1 MVRGASRGGRGM
13 PGRAGMGRPPF
24 NRPRVLMLRP
34 PFDLILAEPSFPRCK
49 PAPDDSALTQALL
62 KRHAELCP
70 TPAEQSAVLSL
81 VTKLQTVLDNLVV
94 APGDFAACVSDEFS
108 FKILLVRERSLDG
121 KISYSDTD
129 ADPHNATRGFFY
141 SHVGW
146 LLVKRH
152 EEVRRREKLIDMSDI
167 YDNPVLTFQKNWLK
181 SRQNQAS
188 RFKLSEF
195 IDASRICTCDHQN
208 ITFEDIMRESLN
220 AGPKF
225 QVMEELNKLMR
236 AEGLGNVTSTCHERG
251 FTVSTGAAGVRG
263 LVTTLHQNLR
273 KLEPDVHLDY
283 KIISSHLAAIR
294 HSRWFEENAHHSSIK
309 VLIRLLRDM
318 CARHAG
324 LEPLSPWMIDL
335 LAHHCIMNNP
345 ARQALPINVAF
356 RRALSLL
363 AGGLFLPGCAG
374 LPDPCEAAHSRAHTA
389 LDLAAQDHAAATA
402 QTLLRVVAR
411 GGHRYVLGLQAF
423 EGGKDIST
431 EITVWDGVVVSP
443 LAPAYHD
450 TPEPMDTDDKA
461 DGSSFCDDEEGVQDG
476 VAA

>member
-1 MVRGASRGGRGM
+1 MVRGVGRGGRGM
-13 PGRAGMGRPPF
+13 PGRGGMGRPPF

-34 PFDLILAEPSFPRCK
+34 PFDLILAEPAFPRCK

-70 TPAEQSAVLSL
+70 TPSEQAAVLSL

-94 APGDFAACVSDEFS
+94 APGDFVACQ
-108 FKILLVRERSLDG
+108 L
-121 KISYSDTD
+121 
-129 ADPHNATRGFFY
+129 
-141 SHVGW
+141 
-146 LLVKRH
+146 
-152 EEVRRREKLIDMSDI
+152 EEVRQVGSYKKGTMMAGKNVADI
-167 YDNPVLTFQKNWLK
+167 VV
-181 SRQNQAS
+181 
-188 RFKLSEF
+188 
-195 IDASRICTCDHQN
+195 
-208 ITFEDIMRESLN
+208 IMKTLPTKEAVEGLAN
-220 AGPKF
+220 K
-225 QVMEELNKLMR
+225 VNEEVNKLTR
-236 AEGLGNVTSTCHERG
+236 TEGTGAVTCTSNERG
-251 FTVSTGAAGVRG
+251 FTVSAAGAAVRV

-273 KLEPDVHLDY
+273 KLEPEVHLDY
-283 KIISSHLAAIR
+283 KVISSHLAAIR

-318 CARHAG
+318 CARHSG
-324 LEPLSPWMIDL
+324 LEPLTPWMIDL

-411 GGHRYVLGLQAF
+411 GGHRYVLGLQPF

-450 TPEPMDTDDKA
+450 TPEPMDTDDK
-461 DGSSFCDDEEGVQDG
+461 DEEGAQDG

>member
-1 MVRGASRGGRGM
+1 MVRGAGRGGRGM
-13 PGRAGMGRPPF
+13 PGRGGMGRPPF
-24 NRPRVLMLRP
+24 NRPRVMLRP
-34 PFDLILAEPSFPRCK
+34 PFDLILAEPAFPRCK

-94 APGDFAACVSDEFS
+94 APGDFAACQ
-108 FKILLVRERSLDG
+108 L
-121 KISYSDTD
+121 
-129 ADPHNATRGFFY
+129 
-141 SHVGW
+141 
-146 LLVKRH
+146 
-152 EEVRRREKLIDMSDI
+152 EEVRQVGSYKKGTMMAGKNVADI
-167 YDNPVLTFQKNWLK
+167 VVIMKTLPTKEAVEG
-181 SRQNQAS
+181 
-188 RFKLSEF
+188 LS
-195 IDASRICTCDHQN
+195 N
-208 ITFEDIMRESLN
+208 KVN
-220 AGPKF
+220 
-225 QVMEELNKLMR
+225 EELNKLMR
-236 AEGLGNVTSTCHERG
+236 ADGGGTVTSACHERG
-251 FTVSTGAAGVRG
+251 FTVTATSAAVRV

-273 KLEPDVHLDY
+273 KLEPENGKVIKSTLWFNQVHLDY
-283 KIISSHLAAIR
+283 KVISSHLAAIR

-318 CARHAG
+318 CSRHSG
-324 LEPLSPWMIDL
+324 LEPLTPWMIDL

-374 LPDPCEAAHSRAHTA
+374 LADPCEAAHARAHTA
-389 LDLAAQDHAAATA
+389 LDLAVLDLAAATA

-443 LAPAYHD
+443 LAPAYTE
-450 TPEPMDTDDKA
+450 TPEPMDTDDKE
-461 DGSSFCDDEEGVQDG
+461 DDVQDG

>member
-1 MVRGASRGGRGM
+1 MVRGVGRGGRGM
-13 PGRAGMGRPPF
+13 PGRGGMGRPPF

-34 PFDLILAEPSFPRCK
+34 PFDLILAEPAFPRCK

-70 TPAEQSAVLSL
+70 TPSEQAAVLSL

-94 APGDFAACVSDEFS
+94 APGDFAACQ
-108 FKILLVRERSLDG
+108 L
-121 KISYSDTD
+121 
-129 ADPHNATRGFFY
+129 
-141 SHVGW
+141 
-146 LLVKRH
+146 
-152 EEVRRREKLIDMSDI
+152 EEVRQVGSYKKGTMMAGKNVADI
-167 YDNPVLTFQKNWLK
+167 VVIMKTLPTKEAVEG
-181 SRQNQAS
+181 
-188 RFKLSEF
+188 LS
-195 IDASRICTCDHQN
+195 N
-208 ITFEDIMRESLN
+208 KVN
-220 AGPKF
+220 
-225 QVMEELNKLMR
+225 EEVNKLTR
-236 AEGLGNVTSTCHERG
+236 AEGTGTVTCASNERG
-251 FTVSTGAAGVRG
+251 FTVNATSAAVRV

-273 KLEPDVHLDY
+273 KLEPEVHLDY
-283 KIISSHLAAIR
+283 KVISSHLAAIR

-324 LEPLSPWMIDL
+324 LEPLTPWMIDL

-345 ARQALPINVAF
+345 ARQALPIHVAF

-374 LPDPCEAAHSRAHTA
+374 LPDPCEAAHARAHTA

-411 GGHRYVLGLQAF
+411 GGHRYVLGLQPF

-443 LAPAYHD
+443 LAPAYQ
-450 TPEPMDTDDKA
+450 EAQESMDTDDKE
-461 DGSSFCDDEEGVQDG
+461 DECTQDG

>member
-1 MVRGASRGGRGM
+1 MVRGGGRGGRGM
-13 PGRAGMGRPPF
+13 GVRGGLGRPPF

-34 PFDLILAEPSFPRCK
+34 PFDLVLAEPAFPRCK
-49 PAPDDSALTQALL
+49 PAPDESALTQALL
-62 KRHAELCP
+62 KRHGELCP

-94 APGDFAACVSDEFS
+94 APGDFAACQ
-108 FKILLVRERSLDG
+108 L
-121 KISYSDTD
+121 
-129 ADPHNATRGFFY
+129 
-141 SHVGW
+141 
-146 LLVKRH
+146 
-152 EEVRRREKLIDMSDI
+152 EEVRQVGSYKKGTMMAGKNVADI
-167 YDNPVLTFQKNWLK
+167 VVIMKTLPTKEAVEG
-181 SRQNQAS
+181 
-188 RFKLSEF
+188 LSNKV
-195 IDASRICTCDHQN
+195 C
-208 ITFEDIMRESLN
+208 
-220 AGPKF
+220 
-225 QVMEELNKLMR
+225 EELNKLIR
-236 AEGLGNVTSTCHERG
+236 AESAGAGVSSACHERG
-251 FTVSTGAAGVRG
+251 FTVTGAAAAVRV

-273 KLEPDVHLDY
+273 KLEPEVHLEY
-283 KIISSHLAAIR
+283 KVISSHLAAIR

-318 CARHAG
+318 CARHSG
-324 LEPLSPWMIDL
+324 LEPLTPWMIDL

-374 LPDPCEAAHSRAHTA
+374 LADPCEAAHARAHTA
-389 LDLAAQDHAAATA
+389 LDLAAQDLAAATA

-411 GGHRYVLGLQAF
+411 GGHRYVLGLQSF

-443 LAPAYHD
+443 LAPAYQE
-450 TPEPMDTDDKA
+450 TPEPMDTDDK
-461 DGSSFCDDEEGVQDG
+461 DDEGDG

>member
-1 MVRGASRGGRGM
+1 MVRGAGRGGRGM
-13 PGRAGMGRPPF
+13 PGRGGMGRPPF
-24 NRPRVLMLRP
+24 SRPRVLMLRP
-34 PFDLILAEPSFPRCK
+34 PFDLILAEPAFPRCK

-62 KRHAELCP
+62 KRHTELCP
-70 TPAEQSAVLSL
+70 TPTEQAAVLSL
-81 VTKLQTVLDNLVV
+81 ITKLQTVLDNLVV
-94 APGDFAACVSDEFS
+94 APGDFAACQ
-108 FKILLVRERSLDG
+108 L
-121 KISYSDTD
+121 
-129 ADPHNATRGFFY
+129 
-141 SHVGW
+141 
-146 LLVKRH
+146 
-152 EEVRRREKLIDMSDI
+152 EEVRQVGSYKKGTMMAGKNVADI
-167 YDNPVLTFQKNWLK
+167 VVIMKTLPTKEAVEG
-181 SRQNQAS
+181 
-188 RFKLSEF
+188 LS
-195 IDASRICTCDHQN
+195 N
-208 ITFEDIMRESLN
+208 KVN
-220 AGPKF
+220 
-225 QVMEELNKLMR
+225 EELNKLMR
-236 AEGLGNVTSTCHERG
+236 AEGLSPVTCASHERG
-251 FTVSTGAAGVRG
+251 FTVTAAAAVRV

-273 KLEPDVHLDY
+273 KLEPEVHLDY
-283 KIISSHLAAIR
+283 KVISSHLAAIR

-324 LEPLSPWMIDL
+324 LEPLTPWMIDL

-389 LDLAAQDHAAATA
+389 LDLVAQDHAAATA

-443 LAPAYHD
+443 LAPAYSD
-450 TPEPMDTDDKA
+450 TPEPMDTDDK
-461 DGSSFCDDEEGVQDG
+461 DEEGTQDG

>member
-1 MVRGASRGGRGM
+1 MVRGTGRGGRGM
-13 PGRAGMGRPPF
+13 PGRGGMGRPPF

-34 PFDLILAEPSFPRCK
+34 PFDLILAEPAFPRCK

-81 VTKLQTVLDNLVV
+81 ITKLQTVLDNLVV
-94 APGDFAACVSDEFS
+94 APGDFAACQ
-108 FKILLVRERSLDG
+108 L
-121 KISYSDTD
+121 
-129 ADPHNATRGFFY
+129 
-141 SHVGW
+141 
-146 LLVKRH
+146 
-152 EEVRRREKLIDMSDI
+152 EEVRQVGSYKKGTMMAGKNVADI
-167 YDNPVLTFQKNWLK
+167 VVIMKTLPTKEAVEG
-181 SRQNQAS
+181 
-188 RFKLSEF
+188 LS
-195 IDASRICTCDHQN
+195 N
-208 ITFEDIMRESLN
+208 KVN
-220 AGPKF
+220 
-225 QVMEELNKLMR
+225 EELNKLMR
-236 AEGLGNVTSTCHERG
+236 AETPSTSVTTACHERG
-251 FTVSTGAAGVRG
+251 FTVTGSTAAVRV
-263 LVTTLHQNLR
+263 LITTLHQNLR
-273 KLEPDVHLDY
+273 KLEPEVHLDY
-283 KIISSHLAAIR
+283 KVINSHLAAIR

-318 CARHAG
+318 CARHSG
-324 LEPLSPWMIDL
+324 LEPLTPWMIDL

-374 LPDPCEAAHSRAHTA
+374 LADPCEAAHARAHTA
-389 LDLAAQDHAAATA
+389 LDLAAQDLAAATA

-443 LAPAYHD
+443 LAPAYQE
-450 TPEPMDTDDKA
+450 TPEPMDTDDK
-461 DGSSFCDDEEGVQDG
+461 DDEGQDG

>member
-1 MVRGASRGGRGM
+1 MVRGAGRGGRGM
-13 PGRAGMGRPPF
+13 PGRGGMGRPPF

-34 PFDLILAEPSFPRCK
+34 PFDLILAEPAFPRCK

-62 KRHAELCP
+62 KRHTELCP
-70 TPAEQSAVLSL
+70 TPAEQAAVLSL
-81 VTKLQTVLDNLVV
+81 VTKLQSVLDNLVV
-94 APGDFAACVSDEFS
+94 APGDFAACQ
-108 FKILLVRERSLDG
+108 L
-121 KISYSDTD
+121 
-129 ADPHNATRGFFY
+129 
-141 SHVGW
+141 
-146 LLVKRH
+146 
-152 EEVRRREKLIDMSDI
+152 EEVRQVGSYKKGTMMAGKNVADI
-167 YDNPVLTFQKNWLK
+167 VVIMKTLPTKEAVEG
-181 SRQNQAS
+181 
-188 RFKLSEF
+188 LS
-195 IDASRICTCDHQN
+195 N
-208 ITFEDIMRESLN
+208 KVN
-220 AGPKF
+220 
-225 QVMEELNKLMR
+225 EELNKLMR
-236 AEGLGNVTSTCHERG
+236 AEGLAPVTCQCNERG
-251 FTVSTGAAGVRG
+251 FTVTAVAAVRV

-273 KLEPDVHLDY
+273 KLEPEVHLDY
-283 KIISSHLAAIR
+283 KVISSHLAAIR

-324 LEPLSPWMIDL
+324 LEPLTPWMIDL

-443 LAPAYHD
+443 LAPAYSD
-450 TPEPMDTDDKA
+450 APEPMDTDEK
-461 DGSSFCDDEEGVQDG
+461 DDEGVQDG

>member
-1 MVRGASRGGRGM
+1 MVRGVGRAGRGI
-13 PGRAGMGRPPF
+13 PGRGGMGRPPF
-24 NRPRVLMLRP
+24 NRPRVMMLRP
-34 PFDLILAEPSFPRCK
+34 PFDLVLAEPAFPRCK

-70 TPAEQSAVLSL
+70 SPAEQSAVLSL

-94 APGDFAACVSDEFS
+94 APGDFAACQ
-108 FKILLVRERSLDG
+108 L
-121 KISYSDTD
+121 
-129 ADPHNATRGFFY
+129 
-141 SHVGW
+141 
-146 LLVKRH
+146 
-152 EEVRRREKLIDMSDI
+152 EEVRQVGSYKKGTMMAGKNVADI
-167 YDNPVLTFQKNWLK
+167 VVIMKTLPTKEAVEG
-181 SRQNQAS
+181 
-188 RFKLSEF
+188 LS
-195 IDASRICTCDHQN
+195 N
-208 ITFEDIMRESLN
+208 KVN
-220 AGPKF
+220 
-225 QVMEELNKLMR
+225 EELNKLMR
-236 AEGLGNVTSTCHERG
+236 AEGGSAGAGAATCASDERG
-251 FTVSTGAAGVRG
+251 FAASAGGARARV

-283 KIISSHLAAIR
+283 KVISSHLAAIR

-318 CARHAG
+318 CARHTG
-324 LEPLSPWMIDL
+324 LAPLTPWMVDL

-345 ARQALPINVAF
+345 ARQALPINQAF

-374 LPDPCEAAHSRAHTA
+374 LPDPCEAAHARAHTA
-389 LDLAAQDHAAATA
+389 LDLAAQDAAANTA

-423 EGGKDIST
+423 EGGKDIAT

-443 LAPAYHD
+443 LAAAYQD
-450 TPEPMDTDDKA
+450 TPEPMDTDDK
-461 DGSSFCDDEEGVQDG
+461 DDEVQDG